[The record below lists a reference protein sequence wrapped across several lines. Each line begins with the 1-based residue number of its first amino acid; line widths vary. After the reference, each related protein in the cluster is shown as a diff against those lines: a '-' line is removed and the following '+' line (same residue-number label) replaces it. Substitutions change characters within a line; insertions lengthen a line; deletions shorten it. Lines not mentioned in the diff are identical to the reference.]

1 MFKVNDYIM
10 YGTTGVC
17 KIIEIKKEKFLGR
30 QEMEYYILEPVYS
43 KNTVIK
49 IPVDNTTIKM
59 REVLSKEDIEELI
72 NLIPNIETEWINDD
86 KTRSEHFKTMLKS
99 GDCEELIALI
109 RTIYLNKKDRKSLG
123 KKLYK
128 VDDEIMQA
136 AEKLLN
142 EEVAFVLGIDSK
154 AVPKYISSH
163 IKEQNI

>member
-1 MFKVNDYIM
+1 M
-10 YGTTGVC
+10 
-17 KIIEIKKEKFLGR
+17 
-30 QEMEYYILEPVYS
+30 
-43 KNTVIK
+43 
-49 IPVDNTTIKM
+49 
-59 REVLSKEDIEELI
+59 
-72 NLIPNIETEWINDD
+72 
-86 KTRSEHFKTMLKS
+86 
-99 GDCEELIALI
+99 I

>member
-1 MFKVNDYIM
+1 MFSVNDYIM
-10 YGTTGVC
+10 YGTVGVC
-17 KIIEIKKEKFLGR
+17 KVIDIKREKFLNSV
-30 QEMEYYILEPVYS
+30 EKEYYVLTPVYS
-43 KNTVIK
+43 KNTIIK
-49 IPVDNTTIKM
+49 IPVDNEKIPMRYLLTKEDVDFLINTMPNKEVLWIDDDKM
-59 REVLSKEDIEELI
+59 R
-72 NLIPNIETEWINDD
+72 
-86 KTRSEHFKTMLKS
+86 SEQFKTMLKS
-99 GDCEELIALI
+99 GECEELITLI
-109 RTIYLNKKDRKSLG
+109 RSIYLNKKDRKSLG